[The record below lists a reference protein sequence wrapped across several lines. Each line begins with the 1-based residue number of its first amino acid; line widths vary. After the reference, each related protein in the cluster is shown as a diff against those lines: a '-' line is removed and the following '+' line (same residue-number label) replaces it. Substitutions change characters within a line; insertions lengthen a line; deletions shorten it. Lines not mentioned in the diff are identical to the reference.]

1 MSSEAVAGEDLL
13 VDVLLYPF
21 FSVNS
26 DLLNRYLGKATE

>member
-21 FSVNS
+21 FS